1 MMPTLDE
8 IYNQERG
15 KIDGFVSQFDA
26 ESEKVFK
33 RVQGLAVAGLAGLSQ
48 DDILSYDLKW
58 RDVLRDAGYYK
69 MVNQLVDSNFN
80 ELFKGTRQAFKAG
93 GYDALFTA
101 DDINKI
107 QILKQLHRDEF
118 IRLAE
123 DAGLQIKRDLF
134 RYSIA
139 DTSLSDITANILE
152 QLGDSDLAKY
162 SKTYAL
168 TAVGDY
174 QQAVI
179 DVMAKNVGEGKWV
192 YVGVNDGVTRE
203 FCKGI
208 LAENKA
214 YTESEMNA
222 IKGDSRRDYNCRHKF
237 YKMNSREV
245 AASGYKDS

>member
-1 MMPTLDE
+1 MPTLDE
-8 IYNQERG
+8 IYNQEQG
-15 KIDGFVSQFDA
+15 KINGFVGQFDA
-26 ESEKVFK
+26 ESEKVFR

-58 RDVLRDAGYYK
+58 RDILRDSGYYQ
-69 MVNQLVDSNFN
+69 MVNKLVDSNFN

-101 DDINKI
+101 DDVNKI

-123 DAGLQIKRDLF
+123 DAGLEMKRELF

-139 DTSLSDITANILE
+139 DTNLADMTAGIIEKLA
-152 QLGDSDLAKY
+152 DSDLAKY

-168 TAVGDY
+168 TAIGDY

-179 DVMAKNVGEGKWV
+179 DVMAKNVGDGKWV
-192 YVGVNDGVTRE
+192 YVGVNDGKTRA
-203 FCKGI
+203 FCRRI
-208 LAENKA
+208 LGEGKA
-214 YTESEMNA
+214 YNESEMNA
-222 IKGDSRRDYNCRHKF
+222 IKGDSSRNYNCRHRF
-237 YKMNSREV
+237 YKMKPREV
-245 AASGYKDS
+245 AAGGYKDT